1 MKLMITVL
9 MLAVCATGAM
19 AQQTQSYGWEDGVG
33 THLGTYGNV
42 GITENVSDFAYSG
55 SHSLYMT
62 EDPIGSTPQVF
73 LAWVHGVQDGDEVT
87 VSWYSYDDTPGGS
100 PSSRVWGHYTS
111 DDITTYEGSAG
122 GNDAY
127 TTGIGWEL
135 QSHTFVVALV
145 DPDATALC
153 IEFRLYSGAVD
164 SGLDYYWVDDIS
176 VTAPDHAQI
185 FLPNEEPVSTETIST
200 MDGVKALYR

>member
-19 AQQTQSYGWEDGVG
+19 AQQTASYGWEDGVG

-42 GITENVSDFAYSG
+42 GITENVNDF
-55 SHSLYMT
+55 SHTGNNSLYMT

-73 LAWVHGVQDGDEVT
+73 LAWVHGVQTGDEVT
-87 VSWYSYDDTPGGS
+87 VSWYSYDDTPSAS

-111 DDITTYEGSAG
+111 DDITSYEGSASG
-122 GNDAY
+122 SLDY
-127 TTGIGWEL
+127 TTGIGWEE
-135 QSHTFVVALV
+135 QTHTFVCDLV

-153 IEFRLYSGAVD
+153 IEFRLYSGAV
-164 SGLDYYWVDDIS
+164 GEDYYWVDDIT
-176 VTAPDHAQI
+176 VTAPDGTTI
-185 FLPNEEPVSTETIST
+185 FLPNQDPVPNSDSVST
-200 MDGVKALYR
+200 MDAVKALYR